1 MDPILEVL
9 NIINEKGYEA
19 YLIGGYP
26 RDLYMNKQTIDY
38 DITTNATPKE
48 IKEIF
53 KENVKSDNYGCV
65 DVYYKNKKF
74 EITTYRRDI
83 KYSVNRKPVIEY
95 IDDLAEDLAR
105 RDFTMN
111 TICVDALGNVLDL
124 LDGRKDIDQK
134 IIRVVGNTNKKLQ
147 EDPLRILRAIRF
159 ATTLNFTLDKKLEE
173 GIIKYGYKV
182 AELSFNRKRQEL
194 DKIFLSPNM
203 QYGLKLI
210 RDLNLESY
218 LEINVSNLKQTT
230 YVIGIWAQ
238 IDNDNYPFTKTEK
251 DTIKKVQMLLKK
263 DILNNYNLYK
273 NGLYISSI
281 AGEIKDIKKDL
292 IIQKYEDLC
301 IKSKDEIAITPKE
314 ICHILNCEPSS
325 LLKTIIT
332 DLEIKLLNGKI
343 INDKNTIVKYLKETY
358 L

>member
-48 IKEIF
+48 IKDIF

-83 KYSVNRKPVIEY
+83 KYNVNRKPVIEY
-95 IDDLAEDLAR
+95 IDNLTEDLSR

-111 TICVDALGNVLDL
+111 TICIDAEGNILDL
-124 LDGRKDIDQK
+124 LEGRKDIDSK
-134 IIRVVGNTNKKLQ
+134 IIRVVGNVDKKLQ

-159 ATTLNFTLDKKLEE
+159 ATTLNFMLDKKLEE
-173 GIIKYGYKV
+173 GIKKYGYKIE
-182 AELSFNRKRQEL
+182 ELSFNRKRQEL
-194 DKIFLSPNM
+194 DKIFLSSNM
-203 QYGLKLI
+203 DYGLKLI
-210 RDLNLESY
+210 KKLNLESY
-218 LEINVSNLKQTT
+218 LGINVSNLKQTT
-230 YVIGIWAQ
+230 YVIGVWAQ
-238 IDNDNYPFTKTEK
+238 IDNDKYPFTKTEK
-251 DTIKKVQMLLKK
+251 DTIKKVQTLLKK
-263 DILNNYNLYK
+263 DILNNYNLYQ

-281 AGEIKDIKKDL
+281 AGEIKDIKND
-292 IIQKYEDLC
+292 IIIKKYEDLC

-314 ICHILNCEPSS
+314 ICQILNCEPSS

-332 DLEIKLLNGKI
+332 DLELKILNGKI
-343 INDKNTIVKYLKETY
+343 TNDKNTIVKYLKETY